1 MATATC
7 YVCGKEKLSRNEKG
21 LSKKLLGDEIQV
33 YYCLECLAEYLE
45 VEVEFLLDKIEEFK
59 AQGCDSF

>member
-1 MATATC
+1 MATVSC
-7 YVCGKEKLSRNEKG
+7 YACGKEKLSRNEKA
-21 LSKKLLGDEIQV
+21 LNKKLLDLQVEI

-45 VEVEFLLDKIEEFK
+45 VDVAFLLDKIEEFK

>member
-1 MATATC
+1 MATVSC
-7 YVCGKEKLSRNEKG
+7 YACGKEKLSRNEKG
-21 LSKKLLGDEIQV
+21 LNKKLLDLQVEI

-45 VEVEFLLDKIEEFK
+45 VDVAFLLDKIEEFK

>member
-1 MATATC
+1 MAKVTC
-7 YVCGKEKLSRNEKG
+7 YGCDKEKLSRNEKG
-21 LSKKLLGDEIQV
+21 LCKKLLGEEANF

-59 AQGCDSF
+59 TQGCDSF